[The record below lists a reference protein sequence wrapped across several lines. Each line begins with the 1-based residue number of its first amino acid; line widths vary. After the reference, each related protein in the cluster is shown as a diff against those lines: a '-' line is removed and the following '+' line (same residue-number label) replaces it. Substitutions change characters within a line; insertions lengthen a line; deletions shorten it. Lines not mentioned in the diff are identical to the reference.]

1 MIVATDFIAVGGGGG
16 QTQVHRVIIKL
27 TRATH
32 ARATQKLTNFTRPTN
47 ARVAHQCWPNRFP
60 TGELVLCAT
69 RTFDLLQSPPKIRL
83 KTNYGRVGRVR
94 KQWSTNDTC
103 TQHTL
108 PYDRLAVCELNLS
121 GKNEKNT
128 ISLLYDFLTYI
139 FNFC

>member
-60 TGELVLCAT
+60 AGELVLCAT

-83 KTNYGRVGRVR
+83 KTTTAEWAEFESSGRQTTRVHNIR
-94 KQWSTNDTC
+94 YHRTDWRSMN
-103 TQHTL
+103 
-108 PYDRLAVCELNLS
+108 
-121 GKNEKNT
+121 
-128 ISLLYDFLTYI
+128 
-139 FNFC
+139 